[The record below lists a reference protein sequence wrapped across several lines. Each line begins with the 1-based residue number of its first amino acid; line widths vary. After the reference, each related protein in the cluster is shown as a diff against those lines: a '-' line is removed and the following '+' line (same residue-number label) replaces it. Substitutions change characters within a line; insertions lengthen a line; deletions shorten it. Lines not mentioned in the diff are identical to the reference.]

1 MASKM
6 FDVQQVI
13 ALLEVLSNQERVERY
28 HNAPYGESVSFI
40 NTLMMLLG
48 RQAIFEST
56 NADKIVRSSTIIKK
70 YGILKS
76 LWENILAEQVHNWIQ
91 LRIMLDSLLSIILSN
106 ID

>member
-13 ALLEVLSNQERVERY
+13 ALLEVLSNQEWVERY

-48 RQAIFEST
+48 RQAVFEST

-76 LWENILAEQVHNWIQ
+76 KWENILAEQVHNWIQ
-91 LRIMLDSLLSIILSN
+91 LRILLDRC
-106 ID
+106 